1 MRCESQK
8 SNTMFSPVLHP
19 YLPWKK
25 LTHLLSHLLK
35 AHQWLLNALTAK
47 ATGYKV
53 PVRLGPCSDLSLLFS
68 LHCSRRKPLGF
79 LSASQIESSF
89 PVWRHCTLLCIVTY
103 CLSTHA
109 SPCSYVSFRPDL
121 NMAPLW
127 ESTMSHSSKFSP
139 TPTLDPLLSFIVC
152 THYVCLKWLNRLLT
166 EDRPTCLV
174 HHFYQARS
182 SCFVA
187 KHYSEWLYWVLPCSW
202 GCQGLQRLNDLCQ
215 VTLPASGRAGMWT

>member
-1 MRCESQK
+1 MASQCTYSK
-8 SNTMFSPVLHP
+8 SHRLQISCHIRPLLWP
-19 YLPWKK
+19 Q
-25 LTHLLSHLLK
+25 LTLLSPLL
-35 AHQWLLNALTAK
+35 QEETP
-47 ATGYKV
+47 G
-53 PVRLGPCSDLSLLFS
+53 LSF
-68 LHCSRRKPLGF
+68 
-79 LSASQIESSF
+79 SF
-89 PVWRHCTLLCIVTY
+89 PNWKFFPSSKTLHMLCIFTY
-103 CLSTHA
+103 CLSTHS
-109 SPCSYVSFRPDL
+109 SPCSYVSFRADL
-121 NMAPLW
+121 NVAPLW

-187 KHYSEWLYWVLPCSW
+187 KHYNEWLYWVLPCSW

-215 VTLPASGRAGMWT
+215 VTLPASGRAGMWI